1 MPPLLSLSFCLFAC
15 LNSGLFVL
23 LFTVCFQNRESVE
36 LIGGEL
42 GRLLEEMRDGNC
54 DQNIV

>member
-1 MPPLLSLSFCLFAC
+1 MPPFLGLFLCLFVC

-42 GRLLEEMRDGNC
+42 GRLLEEMRERNH
-54 DQNIV
+54 DQNIA